1 MSDTIPAS
9 LQETL
14 AHVRPVTGALRIEAN
29 QRLNQLT
36 KPPGSLG
43 QLEAIAAQC
52 YTIAEGS
59 WSAPLRK
66 AAYVFAADH
75 GVTQE
80 GVSAYPSAVT
90 AQMVENFLR
99 GGAAINV
106 LARLHGVQLTIISPS
121 HRCGRGMRVRN

>member
-1 MSDTIPAS
+1 MNDTHSVPAF
-9 LQETL
+9 LQDTL
-14 AHVRPVTGALRIEAN
+14 RDIVPIAPELYAQAE
-29 QRLNQLT
+29 QRLDQLT

-43 QLEAIAAQC
+43 RLERIAAQC
-52 YTIAEGS
+52 YAVFAGIPTL
-59 WSAPLRK
+59 PMRK

-90 AQMVENFLR
+90 AQMVANFLQ

-106 LARLHGVQLTIISPS
+106 LARVHDVTLTIIDVGVDAEFSES
-121 HRCGRGMRVRN
+121 S

>member
-1 MSDTIPAS
+1 MNDTIPAS

-14 AHVRPVTGALRIEAN
+14 AHIQPVKDRFRTEAD
-29 QRLNQLT
+29 QRLDQLT

-52 YTIAEGS
+52 YAIAEGS
-59 WSAPLRK
+59 WSVPLRK

-90 AQMVENFLR
+90 AQMVENFLH
-99 GGAAINV
+99 GGAETAMLV
-106 LARLHGVQLTIISPS
+106 VKPLGPRAEQVREPERQALH
-121 HRCGRGMRVRN
+121 